1 MNLNQAF
8 KKSILRYLNGASNK
22 ELDKVMDEPFE
33 FTLEAL
39 EELAEEVLSE
49 KTQAKE
55 SKKSKNKKD
64 KVEEK
69 EEDGE

>member
-1 MNLNQAF
+1 MDLNQAF
-8 KKSILRYLNGASNK
+8 KKSILRYLNGVSTK
-22 ELDKVMDEPFE
+22 ELDKVSDEPFE

-39 EELAEEVLSE
+39 EELAKEVLAE
-49 KTQAKE
+49 KTGAKE

-64 KVEEK
+64 KVEER